1 MKKTF
6 FVLFLAFLTVLGPA
20 QTVRKRNAIAVSYS
34 PASTSDIAGFALA
47 GLRFG
52 F

>member
-1 MKKTF
+1 MKRVFIT
-6 FVLFLAFLTVLGPA
+6 VFLALLTVAGPA
-20 QTVRKRNAIAVSYS
+20 QTVRKRNAV
-34 PASTSDIAGFALA
+34 A